1 MKVLVTGGAGF
12 IGSHLV
18 RELLEQGHDVRVV
31 DNFSTGS
38 EANLSSVADEVDTIR
53 GDLRDE
59 NVARA
64 AVMGREVV
72 FHQAALPSVPRS
84 VKNPKESVENNVI
97 GTTVLLK
104 EAVDAGVRRFVYA
117 GSSSA
122 YGNCREDPKVETI
135 TPRVLSP
142 YAASKLAGE
151 SLLQAFYRCYG
162 LETVTTRYFNV
173 FGERQ
178 DASSQYSGVIAK
190 FCKGMLAGKG
200 PSIFGDGLQSRDF
213 TYVRNVV
220 RGNVLAATA
229 DAEQV
234 AGEIFN
240 VACGGSITLNALVS
254 EINGLLG
261 TELAATYEAER
272 VGDVRHSR
280 ADIRK
285 AQRQLKY
292 EPEVT
297 FSEGLKRT
305 LEWYASAPRE
315 AVPMRKAS

>member
-18 RELLEQGHDVRVV
+18 RELLDDVRVV

-142 YAASKLAGE
+142 YAASKL
-151 SLLQAFYRCYG
+151 SLFCRRSTIAM
-162 LETVTTRYFNV
+162 
-173 FGERQ
+173 
-178 DASSQYSGVIAK
+178 ASKPSPHGILTCS
-190 FCKGMLAGKG
+190 GKG
-200 PSIFGDGLQSRDF
+200 KMPR
-213 TYVRNVV
+213 RNTLASLRNSARACWPA
-220 RGNVLAATA
+220 RGQVFSATGCSQ
-229 DAEQV
+229 ET
-234 AGEIFN
+234 
-240 VACGGSITLNALVS
+240 S
-254 EINGLLG
+254 
-261 TELAATYEAER
+261 
-272 VGDVRHSR
+272 
-280 ADIRK
+280 
-285 AQRQLKY
+285 
-292 EPEVT
+292 
-297 FSEGLKRT
+297 
-305 LEWYASAPRE
+305 
-315 AVPMRKAS
+315 PM